1 MTVVINNKWLSWQK
15 TEWCSWLK
23 NEIEKRTTVFLT
35 DPDQMKQAFN
45 QEKSAARDYHGRELL
60 ELIQN
65 ADDAGAEQEEN
76 NRILIEL
83 DDQVLYVAN
92 TGKPFSP
99 AGIKSLMVSDNSPK
113 QLSRT
118 RFIGY
123 KGLGFRSILGWASEI
138 AIFSGKLEVGFTEE
152 EAIRTAKDLGGRNSD
167 IAWLNDQFRTETQT
181 YPMAILSCPFWVND
195 HRTSNPLFQTM
206 AQKCQSIISYGYDTC
221 IGFILKT
228 PESTRDKVISQI
240 SLLGKE
246 LLIFSNFLEED

>member
-1 MTVVINNKWLSWQK
+1 MA
-15 TEWCSWLK
+15 
-23 NEIEKRTTVFLT
+23 NEIEKRKTILLT

-45 QEKSAARDYHGRELL
+45 QEKSAARDYYGRELL

-65 ADDAGAEQEEN
+65 ADDAGAEQDKN

-83 DDQVLYVAN
+83 DDQILYVAN

-113 QLSRT
+113 QLNRT

-152 EAIRTAKDLGGRNSD
+152 EAIRTAKDLGNRNSD
-167 IAWLNDQFRTETQT
+167 IAWLNSQFLTETQT
-181 YPMAILSCPFWVND
+181 YPMAILSCPFRINGY
-195 HRTSNPLFQTM
+195 HTSNPLFQMMT
-206 AQKCQSIISYGYDTC
+206 QRCQSIISEGYDTC

-240 SLLGKE
+240 GSVSFWLIGFPLLC
-246 LLIFSNFLEED
+246 